1 MNLLTDD
8 DIEDMWQRHCKHAW
22 DKTLFSPQV
31 FTRAV
36 ESEVLRRVREGVEPV
51 AWGMPDE
58 NGHIYDCISPQEH
71 AFIEGGYTIPLFA
84 TPPDA
89 QARIAEL
96 EAALRECVD
105 LAWID
110 DSHSVQF
117 DGTVLFGLGYDFS
130 GVDGP
135 AREEFLAEYECIVWP
150 SGGTG
155 RSKWSAYCTYDGSLW
170 FEKFDTSTEAKE
182 ACMQLLD
189 KVLPQHPAMK
199 ARAALQPK
207 EPTK

>member
-1 MNLLTDD
+1 MSLLSDD
-8 DIEDMWQRHCKHAW
+8 DFVALR
-22 DKTLFSPQV
+22 KTQV
-31 FTRAV
+31 GRYGQCDVTKPYSDSIAYGRAV
-36 ESEVLRRVREGVEPV
+36 ESEVLRRVREGVVP
-51 AWGMPDE
+51 ATDE
-58 NGHIYDCISPQEH
+58 SDLLTIAYMHGFS
-71 AFIEGGYTIPLFA
+71 EGKKA